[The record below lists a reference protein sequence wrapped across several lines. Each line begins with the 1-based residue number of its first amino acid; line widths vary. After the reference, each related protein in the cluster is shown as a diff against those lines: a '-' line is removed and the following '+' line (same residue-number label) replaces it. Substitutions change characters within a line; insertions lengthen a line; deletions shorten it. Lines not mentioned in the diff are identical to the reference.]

1 MVTLENENINI
12 DEIKSEFSNL
22 IEYVENNYSYN
33 HGWTVDGEEVLK
45 KLYKLSELL
54 YGKKVEGALIPYK
67 DE

>member
-22 IEYVENNYSYN
+22 IGYVENNYSDSCD
-33 HGWTVDGEEVLK
+33 WTVDGAEVLK

-54 YGKKVEGALIPYK
+54 YGKKVEEALIPYE